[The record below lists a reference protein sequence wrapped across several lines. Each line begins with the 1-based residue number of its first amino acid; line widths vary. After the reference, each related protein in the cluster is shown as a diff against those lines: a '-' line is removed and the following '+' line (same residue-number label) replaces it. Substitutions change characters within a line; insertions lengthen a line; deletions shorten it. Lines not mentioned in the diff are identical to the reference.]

1 MFAFSLGLALLPFIS
16 ATVIDVQVGAGGILA
31 YSPEAIAAKVGD
43 QVVFHFHA
51 KNHTVTQSSFAAPC
65 GKKDGGVFSGFQPVP
80 ANQTDNLP
88 TFTVTVNDTNP
99 IWVYCSQGA
108 NTPASHCG
116 AGMVFA
122 INCGLDGTPNSFT
135 NFKKS
140 ALAVGASLSAAAAAA
155 SPTAS
160 TPADTAAP
168 AAWTTAA
175 YGDYTIPPAPTATL
189 VTQAITLGT
198 ASWTTTYASY
208 PGSAAPT
215 PNSADGTVHRV
226 VVGGPGLL
234 TFDPP
239 TISAQP
245 RDVVVFEFH
254 QKNHTVTQ
262 SSFDDPCRKLNANGV
277 TGFDSGFM
285 PVGDD
290 ETTDFPTWNFT
301 VTDTTP
307 VWAYC
312 RQQLP
317 SSHCG
322 AGMVFAINSVE
333 TSPRNFSAFQNVAK
347 ALNGTA
353 VLSTNPTTQSPAP
366 GTGSGSGAASVKVGA
381 AGISIL
387 IATLMGFLL

>member
-1 MFAFSLGLALLPFIS
+1 MFAFSLALALLPFIS
-16 ATVIDVQVGAGGILA
+16 ATVIDVQVGAGGKLA
-31 YSPEAIAAKVGD
+31 YSPEAISAKVGD
-43 QVVFHFHA
+43 QVVFHFNA
-51 KNHTVTQSSFAAPC
+51 KNHTVTQSSFASPC
-65 GKKDGGVFSGFQPVP
+65 GKKDGGVNSGFQPVP

-88 TFTVTVNDTNP
+88 TFTVTVNNTDP
-99 IWVYCSQGA
+99 IWIYCAQAA
-108 NTPASHCG
+108 NTPNSHCG

-122 INCGLDGTPNSFT
+122 INCGLDGAPNSFT
-135 NFKKS
+135 NFKNS
-140 ALAVGASLSAAAAAA
+140 ALAIGASLSASAAAA
-155 SPTAS
+155 SSTAYTPASTAS
-160 TPADTAAP
+160 AAD

-189 VTQAITLGT
+189 VTQAVTLGT
-198 ASWTTTYASY
+198 SSWTTTYSSY

-215 PNSADGTVHRV
+215 PNSVEGTVHKV
-226 VVGGPGLL
+226 IVGGPGKLA
-234 TFDPP
+234 FDPP

-262 SSFDDPCRKLNANGV
+262 SSFDDPCRKLNADGV

-285 PVGDD
+285 PVADD
-290 ETTDFPTWNFT
+290 ATEFPTWNFT
-301 VTDTTP
+301 VTDTAP

-333 TSPRNFSAFQNVAK
+333 TSPRNFAAFQNVAK

-353 VLSTNPTTQSPAP
+353 VLSTSPNNTTTTSQDP
-366 GTGSGSGAASVKVGA
+366 SGAASVKVGFA
-381 AGISIL
+381 SVSIL
-387 IATLMGFLL
+387 VAALIGSLL